1 MYKKVVTKY
10 FILKIRLKL
19 SYMSMAGGLTLLEL
33 FCKSIL
39 KTYVMLQQKGVIP
52 NFNPLPTKEFRS
64 LMAEKTKYDIG
75 IKMKDMFNK
84 DKCKDL
90 FRDYENQHQGNSGN
104 KDFITQYVNMKVEI
118 TLKKKELK
126 YDKHLYQDR
135 PISREIIYPSSTQ
148 KNQTYKR
155 PIHY

>member
-118 TLKKKELK
+118 TLKKKNLSMINTFIK
-126 YDKHLYQDR
+126 TGLFQGK
-135 PISREIIYPSSTQ
+135 
-148 KNQTYKR
+148 
-155 PIHY
+155 